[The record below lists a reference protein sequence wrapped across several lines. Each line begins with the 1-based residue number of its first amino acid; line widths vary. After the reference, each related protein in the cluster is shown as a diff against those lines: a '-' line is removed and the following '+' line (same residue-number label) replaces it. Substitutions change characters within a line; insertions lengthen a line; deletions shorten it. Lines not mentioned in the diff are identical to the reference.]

1 MTAPYSE
8 EYACDTDA
16 LVVCVVSVV
25 GSPFVA
31 HLMQGFNVT
40 LFVYG
45 QTAAGKT
52 HTMTGN
58 LKDRSQV
65 QDPHCPSCKLVSAC
79 VDG

>member
-1 MTAPYSE
+1 M
-8 EYACDTDA
+8 
-16 LVVCVVSVV
+16 CVVSVV

-31 HLMQGFNVT
+31 HLLQGFNVT
-40 LFVYG
+40 LFAYG

-65 QDPHCPSCKLVSAC
+65 REPHIPAAHAC
-79 VDG
+79 LDAADR